1 MRSLSRLAKSQK
13 FRELQQVKKK
23 KSYKNNSLQN
33 LNAIQ
38 GESVAKASHKLIIFG
53 GRTN

>member
-23 KSYKNNSLQN
+23 SSKNNSLQN

-38 GESVAKASHKLIIFG
+38 VESVAKACHKLIIFG